1 MSESLDALAKAIQ
14 GREDGR
20 NWDDLSASGQA
31 YWLIQANA
39 ALRFLFG
46 DAYEDGMEV
55 EEGCVGDAIDLLNR
69 LSVLSDNAFTIR
81 VNIDC
86 ALRLLRGEEGG
97 ASD

>member
-39 ALRFLFG
+39 ALRFLGFP
-46 DAYEDGMEV
+46 DGMEV
-55 EEGCVGDAIDLLNR
+55 QEGCVGDAIDLLNR

-86 ALRLLRGEEGG
+86 ARRLLRGEEGG